1 MKNKFF
7 SRFDSDNLRKTIIY
21 FLIAVSLIAISLL
34 VGLTDNFLT
43 ITMLL
48 IGIVLFLYAVLH
60 PWEKVSY
67 YAILAVVCLVILI
80 LDFIWPF
87 ISEGIAMTVGL
98 VCFAG
103 IIAGIIGIFRFRKYD

>member
-1 MKNKFF
+1 MKNKFL

-21 FLIAVSLIAISLL
+21 FLIAVTLIAISLL

-48 IGIVLFLYAVLH
+48 IGIVLFLYTVLH
-60 PWEKVSY
+60 LWGKSTY
-67 YAILAVVCLVILI
+67 YGILAAVCLVILI

-87 ISEGIAMTVGL
+87 ISEGIAMAVGL

-103 IIAGIIGIFRFRKYD
+103 IIAGIIGMLRFRKYD